1 MKSHVFKYIIF
12 YNPDI
17 EDRDDK
23 RVPKILAEGT
33 VIAKNA
39 EKARVLATR
48 FIPITADQE
57 DIIDDVEVQIV
68 SF

>member
-48 FIPITADQE
+48 FIPATSE